1 MITENLMEGLLLDA
15 DDRLVVRS
23 VKRSVQSLNFRTASR
38 GTEQWHEGR

>member
-23 VKRSVQSLNFRTASR
+23 VRYRSGRSR
-38 GTEQWHEGR
+38 V